1 MMTLS
6 KEPYYPGPISVLT
19 GRPENTTLSS
29 GGLGSPSALTCA
41 SPCGSKQGTFPRACE
56 ARPASVLGQI
66 LRPLCVLQEAWLLT
80 REREL
85 KEEIRKGRD
94 QEIELVIHRLEADM
108 TLAKEES
115 ERAAESR

>member
-1 MMTLS
+1 M
-6 KEPYYPGPISVLT
+6 
-19 GRPENTTLSS
+19 
-29 GGLGSPSALTCA
+29 SP
-41 SPCGSKQGTFPRACE
+41 
-56 ARPASVLGQI
+56 
-66 LRPLCVLQEAWLLT
+66 QEAWLLT

>member
-1 MMTLS
+1 MAQSRDHSLEPARLS
-6 KEPYYPGPISVLT
+6 FLCPG
-19 GRPENTTLSS
+19 
-29 GGLGSPSALTCA
+29 GGFSH
-41 SPCGSKQGTFPRACE
+41 R
-56 ARPASVLGQI
+56 
-66 LRPLCVLQEAWLLT
+66 CVLQEAWLLT

>member
-1 MMTLS
+1 MVLL
-6 KEPYYPGPISVLT
+6 GP
-19 GRPENTTLSS
+19 
-29 GGLGSPSALTCA
+29 GGLPRAGALHPTLPSR
-41 SPCGSKQGTFPRACE
+41 GSKQELCPGAQQGWACRCLQLLLS
-56 ARPASVLGQI
+56 ARLLASSKTAV
-66 LRPLCVLQEAWLLT
+66 CSSLQEAWLLT

>member
-1 MMTLS
+1 MPLCSQEVLKTRRTL
-6 KEPYYPGPISVLT
+6 PP
-19 GRPENTTLSS
+19 
-29 GGLGSPSALTCA
+29 GGLGSLESFTPDLCVSLF
-41 SPCGSKQGTFPRACE
+41 PCGSKQGSFPGAHE
-56 ARPASVLGQI
+56 AVLPLSWWRI
-66 LRPLCVLQEAWLLT
+66 LPPPCVLQEAWLLT

>member
-1 MMTLS
+1 MCLYFSVAQCRDHSLEPTRLS
-6 KEPYYPGPISVLT
+6 WW
-19 GRPENTTLSS
+19 R
-29 GGLGSPSALTCA
+29 
-41 SPCGSKQGTFPRACE
+41 
-56 ARPASVLGQI
+56 I
-66 LRPLCVLQEAWLLT
+66 LPPPCVLQEAWLLT